1 MEKINRQR
9 APKGTVTIRKKGNSY
24 EARVTLALNSIMEGV
39 DKNPRLSRTARSE
52 KEARKRLGELITDVY
67 FDIKR
72 NSKIPNVKVF
82 TEECSSEL
90 NKFTEFNEEKAK
102 RKIEILADDY
112 TLFPNI
118 AKEWLNWKKNQVN
131 PTTNKTISLKTVETY
146 INTIKNHVMVDFE
159 KYHVSE
165 ISKDLVENYINEKRQ
180 KTPRLAKDLFLLIRA
195 VLTYAK
201 DKKGLIKEVPNFDLK
216 FQKKKRAKV
225 TKGCYLP
232 EERQK
237 VWLDVCEQ
245 DKRPFALLFATLLQ
259 TGMRPEEGC
268 GLKWKSVHFN
278 QNKIKVE
285 NAYKD
290 ITLYD
295 DEMNITGHI
304 MTDGDLKTTE
314 SYRNIPMTQ
323 RLKEMLLNLK
333 REKMNNLQ
341 YGQEW
346 DNNEYV
352 FLNTIGT
359 PYVPERLTK
368 KIAEFIKKHKLE
380 HMTIYGFRH
389 SFATLMS
396 EKGMD
401 KEVLRELMG
410 HAEFE
415 TTDFYYIHV
424 SEERKKKEFERVNFE
439 EFQGKTKNSESKPT
453 QVKRYFLKKKP
464 QKKKRV
470 LKLA

>member
-1 MEKINRQR
+1 
-9 APKGTVTIRKKGNSY
+9 
-24 EARVTLALNSIMEGV
+24 
-39 DKNPRLSRTARSE
+39 
-52 KEARKRLGELITDVY
+52 
-67 FDIKR
+67 
-72 NSKIPNVKVF
+72 
-82 TEECSSEL
+82 
-90 NKFTEFNEEKAK
+90 
-102 RKIEILADDY
+102 
-112 TLFPNI
+112 
-118 AKEWLNWKKNQVN
+118 
-131 PTTNKTISLKTVETY
+131 
-146 INTIKNHVMVDFE
+146 
-159 KYHVSE
+159 
-165 ISKDLVENYINEKRQ
+165 
-180 KTPRLAKDLFLLIRA
+180 
-195 VLTYAK
+195 
-201 DKKGLIKEVPNFDLK
+201 
-216 FQKKKRAKV
+216 
-225 TKGCYLP
+225 
-232 EERQK
+232 
-237 VWLDVCEQ
+237 
-245 DKRPFALLFATLLQ
+245 
-259 TGMRPEEGC
+259 MRPEEGC
-268 GLKWKSVHFN
+268 SLKWKSVHFN
-278 QNKIKVE
+278 QNKIRVE

-314 SYRNIPMTQ
+314 SYRNIPMTP

-346 DNNEYV
+346 NNNQYV

-368 KIAEFIKKHKLE
+368 KITEFIKKYKLE

-396 EKGMD
+396 EKGRD

-439 EFQGKTKNSESKPT
+439 EFQGKTKSAESKST
-453 QVKRYFLKKKP
+453 QAKRYFLKKKP
-464 QKKKRV
+464 QKRKEFSR
-470 LKLA
+470 LS

>member
-1 MEKINRQR
+1 MI
-9 APKGTVTIRKKGNSY
+9 
-24 EARVTLALNSIMEGV
+24 
-39 DKNPRLSRTARSE
+39 
-52 KEARKRLGELITDVY
+52 
-67 FDIKR
+67 
-72 NSKIPNVKVF
+72 
-82 TEECSSEL
+82 
-90 NKFTEFNEEKAK
+90 
-102 RKIEILADDY
+102 
-112 TLFPNI
+112 
-118 AKEWLNWKKNQVN
+118 
-131 PTTNKTISLKTVETY
+131 
-146 INTIKNHVMVDFE
+146 DFK

-201 DKKGLIKEVPNFDLK
+201 DKKGLIKDVPNFDLK
-216 FQKKKRAKV
+216 FQKKKRAKIAKV
-225 TKGCYLP
+225 CYLP
-232 EERQK
+232 EDRQK
-237 VWLDVCEQ
+237 VWLDVCEE

-278 QNKIKVE
+278 QNKIRVE

-314 SYRNIPMTQ
+314 SYRNIPMTP
-323 RLKEMLLNLK
+323 RLKEMLLSLK

-368 KIAEFIKKHKLE
+368 KITEFIKKHKLE

-439 EFQGKTKNSESKPT
+439 QFQGKSSQNKGKIFTA
-453 QVKRYFLKKKP
+453 KRKIKT
-464 QKKKRV
+464 

>member
-1 MEKINRQR
+1 M
-9 APKGTVTIRKKGNSY
+9 
-24 EARVTLALNSIMEGV
+24 
-39 DKNPRLSRTARSE
+39 
-52 KEARKRLGELITDVY
+52 
-67 FDIKR
+67 
-72 NSKIPNVKVF
+72 
-82 TEECSSEL
+82 
-90 NKFTEFNEEKAK
+90 
-102 RKIEILADDY
+102 
-112 TLFPNI
+112 
-118 AKEWLNWKKNQVN
+118 
-131 PTTNKTISLKTVETY
+131 
-146 INTIKNHVMVDFE
+146 
-159 KYHVSE
+159 
-165 ISKDLVENYINEKRQ
+165 
-180 KTPRLAKDLFLLIRA
+180 
-195 VLTYAK
+195 
-201 DKKGLIKEVPNFDLK
+201 K

-225 TKGCYLP
+225 AKVCYLP
-232 EERQK
+232 EDRQK
-237 VWLDVCEQ
+237 VWLDVCEE

-278 QNKIKVE
+278 QNKIRVE

-314 SYRNIPMTQ
+314 SYRNIPMTLS
-323 RLKEMLLNLK
+323 LKEMLLNLK
-333 REKMNNLQ
+333 REKMNSLQ
-341 YGQEW
+341 HGQEW
-346 DNNEYV
+346 D
-352 FLNTIGT
+352 LNTIGT

-368 KIAEFIKKHKLE
+368 KITEFIKKHKLE

-396 EKGMD
+396 EKGID

-439 EFQGKTKNSESKPT
+439 QFQGKTKNAESKST
-453 QVKRYFLKKKP
+453 QAKRYFLKKKT
-464 QKKKRV
+464 QKRKEFSN
-470 LKLA
+470 

>member
-52 KEARKRLGELITDVY
+52 KEARKRLGELITNVY

-72 NSKIPNVKVF
+72 NV
-82 TEECSSEL
+82 
-90 NKFTEFNEEKAK
+90 
-102 RKIEILADDY
+102 
-112 TLFPNI
+112 
-118 AKEWLNWKKNQVN
+118 
-131 PTTNKTISLKTVETY
+131 
-146 INTIKNHVMVDFE
+146 IK
-159 KYHVSE
+159 
-165 ISKDLVENYINEKRQ
+165 
-180 KTPRLAKDLFLLIRA
+180 
-195 VLTYAK
+195 
-201 DKKGLIKEVPNFDLK
+201 
-216 FQKKKRAKV
+216 
-225 TKGCYLP
+225 
-232 EERQK
+232 
-237 VWLDVCEQ
+237 
-245 DKRPFALLFATLLQ
+245 
-259 TGMRPEEGC
+259 
-268 GLKWKSVHFN
+268 
-278 QNKIKVE
+278 
-285 NAYKD
+285 
-290 ITLYD
+290 
-295 DEMNITGHI
+295 
-304 MTDGDLKTTE
+304 
-314 SYRNIPMTQ
+314 
-323 RLKEMLLNLK
+323 K

-368 KIAEFIKKHKLE
+368 KITEFIKKHKLE

-439 EFQGKTKNSESKPT
+439 QFQGKTKNVES
-453 QVKRYFLKKKP
+453 
-464 QKKKRV
+464 
-470 LKLA
+470 

>member
-1 MEKINRQR
+1 
-9 APKGTVTIRKKGNSY
+9 
-24 EARVTLALNSIMEGV
+24 
-39 DKNPRLSRTARSE
+39 
-52 KEARKRLGELITDVY
+52 
-67 FDIKR
+67 
-72 NSKIPNVKVF
+72 
-82 TEECSSEL
+82 
-90 NKFTEFNEEKAK
+90 
-102 RKIEILADDY
+102 
-112 TLFPNI
+112 
-118 AKEWLNWKKNQVN
+118 
-131 PTTNKTISLKTVETY
+131 
-146 INTIKNHVMVDFE
+146 MVDF
-159 KYHVSE
+159 KNYHVGE
-165 ISKDLVENYINEKRQ
+165 ISKDIVENYINEKRQ
-180 KTPRLAKDLFLLIRA
+180 QTPILAKDLFLLIRA

-201 DKKGLIKEVPNFDLK
+201 DKKGLIKEVPKFDLK

-225 TKGCYLP
+225 TKVCYLP
-232 EERQK
+232 EDRQK
-237 VWLDVCEQ
+237 VWLDICEK

-259 TGMRPEEGC
+259 TGMRPEEDC

-314 SYRNIPMTQ
+314 SYRSIPMTP

-333 REKMNNLQ
+333 KEKMNNLQ

-346 DNNEYV
+346 NNNEYV
-352 FLNTIGT
+352 FLNTFGT

-368 KIAEFIKKHKLE
+368 KITEFIKKYKLE

-401 KEVLRELMG
+401 KEVLREVMG
-410 HAEFE
+410 HSEFE

-439 EFQGKTKNSESKPT
+439 EFRGKNT
-453 QVKRYFLKKKP
+453 QNKGKLYSAKRKIKT
-464 QKKKRV
+464 